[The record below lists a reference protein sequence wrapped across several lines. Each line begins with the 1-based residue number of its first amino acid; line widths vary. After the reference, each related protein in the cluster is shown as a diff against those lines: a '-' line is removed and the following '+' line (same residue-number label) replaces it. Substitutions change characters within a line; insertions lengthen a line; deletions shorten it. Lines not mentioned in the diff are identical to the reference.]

1 MTKRTRRSS
10 AGALDDMPRPV
21 IRRPAGTPTRRHRRR
36 TRCGPWVAVRGEV
49 VTDDIQP
56 LSRLQDMASKIRPIP
71 VDVFIVEEALAQST
85 PLEERLEP
93 FRQIVEELTHRPV
106 SRVFSVE
113 VLAPSFAEDKGDR
126 DE

>member
-1 MTKRTRRSS
+1 
-10 AGALDDMPRPV
+10 
-21 IRRPAGTPTRRHRRR
+21 
-36 TRCGPWVAVRGEV
+36 
-49 VTDDIQP
+49 
-56 LSRLQDMASKIRPIP
+56 MASKIRPIP